1 MFSFLY
7 TSRPTIHVG
16 HIYIFYYLICR
27 GTYIH
32 IHNGDAKKMP
42 QEEAQGDRRAHVEC
56 ERKILDNY
64 LKKVEIVYDLQPLYI
79 WFYGLDGHIFSLRVH
94 AY

>member
-1 MFSFLY
+1 M
-7 TSRPTIHVG
+7 RKRCH
-16 HIYIFYYLICR
+16 R
-27 GTYIH
+27 KKRK
-32 IHNGDAKKMP
+32 AK
-42 QEEAQGDRRAHVEC
+42 DRAATDAHVEC